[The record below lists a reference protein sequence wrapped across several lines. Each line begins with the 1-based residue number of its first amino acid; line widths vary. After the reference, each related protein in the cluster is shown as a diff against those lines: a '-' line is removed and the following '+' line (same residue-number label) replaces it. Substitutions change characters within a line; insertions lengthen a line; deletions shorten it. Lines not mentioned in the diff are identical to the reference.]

1 MAITASGISSGLDVN
16 SIVTQLVAAESGQ
29 LDIIADKKSA
39 LQSKISAFGTLKSSL
54 ASFQT
59 ALASLSTASKFNVQ
73 STNISD
79 NSVISATANGK
90 ATSGDYAV
98 TVNQLAQTQKLA
110 TAGFANKTDAIG
122 SGTLTITLGTYD
134 SAGNSFTPNA
144 AKTPIDIV
152 IPAGSDSLEKV
163 RDAINSA
170 NAGVSASIVND
181 GSASGNRLV
190 ITSQNSG
197 TANSVKIE
205 VADDDGNAL
214 DDSGLSRLAFDPTL
228 ASGSGK
234 NLTQMQAAKD
244 ALLNVDGIDIVKS
257 SNNISDAIE
266 GVTLNLLKVSGGAA
280 ANLNIATDTAA
291 IEASVGAFVKA
302 YNDLNTTITNLT
314 KYNETTK
321 KGSALT
327 GDGTARNIAFRIKST
342 LTGSIN
348 TGGTLSTLS
357 QIGVG
362 FKADGTLSLDSAKLQ
377 DKISTNFEDIAKLFA
392 TSAIASDSQISFV
405 GGSSKTQ
412 AGIYAIN
419 ISALGSN
426 SSDTV
431 GTINGV
437 VATGAGTTLKAG
449 AGDASAGLIINIA
462 GGALGDRGTITYSV
476 GFAAQ
481 LNNLISDFLDEEG
494 ILTSKT
500 DGLNGSVS
508 RLDKEKENQEARL
521 VLIEKRYRAQFTALE
536 TLISSMNSTSS
547 FLTQQL
553 AQLSAN
559 N

>member
-1 MAITASGISSGLDVN
+1 M
-16 SIVTQLVAAESGQ
+16 
-29 LDIIADKKSA
+29 
-39 LQSKISAFGTLKSSL
+39 
-54 ASFQT
+54 
-59 ALASLSTASKFNVQ
+59 
-73 STNISD
+73 
-79 NSVISATANGK
+79 
-90 ATSGDYAV
+90 
-98 TVNQLAQTQKLA
+98 
-110 TAGFANKTDAIG
+110 
-122 SGTLTITLGTYD
+122 
-134 SAGNSFTPNA
+134 
-144 AKTPIDIV
+144 
-152 IPAGSDSLEKV
+152 
-163 RDAINSA
+163 
-170 NAGVSASIVND
+170 
-181 GSASGNRLV
+181 
-190 ITSQNSG
+190 
-197 TANSVKIE
+197 
-205 VADDDGNAL
+205 
-214 DDSGLSRLAFDPTL
+214 
-228 ASGSGK
+228 
-234 NLTQMQAAKD
+234 
-244 ALLNVDGIDIVKS
+244 
-257 SNNISDAIE
+257 
-266 GVTLNLLKVSGGAA
+266 
-280 ANLNIATDTAA
+280 
-291 IEASVGAFVKA
+291 
-302 YNDLNTTITNLT
+302 
-314 KYNETTK
+314 
-321 KGSALT
+321 
-327 GDGTARNIAFRIKST
+327 
-342 LTGSIN
+342 TGSIN

>member
-134 SAGNSFTPNA
+134 SAGNSFTPNV

-190 ITSQNSG
+190 ITSKNSG

-494 ILTSKT
+494 TLTSKT

>member
-16 SIVTQLVAAESGQ
+16 SIVSQLVAAESGQ

>member
-134 SAGNSFTPNA
+134 SAGNSFTPNV

-190 ITSQNSG
+190 ITSKNSG

>member
-190 ITSQNSG
+190 ITSKNSG

-494 ILTSKT
+494 TLTSKT

>member
-377 DKISTNFEDIAKLFA
+377 DKVSTNFEDIAKLFA

>member
-59 ALASLSTASKFNVQ
+59 ALASFSTASKFNVQ